1 MSSPTTTPSM
11 TLKTTL
17 LPREFV
23 YNGAKIPDPNPAMTV
38 EQVRDLLTAAY
49 PEISTAAVSGPEDAG
64 RSLRYTFTRAIGSKG

>member
-1 MSSPTTTPSM
+1 MSTLSTPPKM

-23 YNGAKIPDPNPAMTV
+23 YNGAKIPDPSPEMTV

-49 PEISTAAVSGPEDAG
+49 PEIATAAVSGPEDAG
-64 RSLRYTFTRAIGSKG
+64 RCLRYTFTRAIGSKG

>member
-1 MSSPTTTPSM
+1 MSSSMTIPKM

-23 YNGAKIPDPNPAMTV
+23 YNGAKIPDPNPDMTV

-64 RSLRYTFTRAIGSKG
+64 RCLRYTFTRAIGSKG

>member
-1 MSSPTTTPSM
+1 MSTQPTAPKA

-23 YNGAKIPDPNPAMTV
+23 YNGAKIPDPNPEMTV

-49 PEISTAAVSGPEDAG
+49 PEIATAAVAGPEDAG
-64 RSLRYTFTRAIGSKG
+64 RCLRYTFTRAIGSKG

>member
-1 MSSPTTTPSM
+1 MSSLATTSKV
-11 TLKTTL
+11 TLKTNL
-17 LPREFV
+17 LPREFL

-64 RSLRYTFTRAIGSKG
+64 KSLRYTFTRAIGSKG

>member
-1 MSSPTTTPSM
+1 MSSSMTIPKM

-23 YNGAKIPDPNPAMTV
+23 YNGAKIPDPNPDMTV

-49 PEISTAAVSGPEDAG
+49 PEISTAAASGPEDAG